1 MSSFAYKGRDSQGN
15 AVSGVVD
22 AANEMA
28 AAEQLMRRGVMPTEL
43 KPGKAKAAALDWS
56 LLLERGVRLDELVVF
71 SRQMYALTRAG
82 IPILRAIAGLEESA
96 HSKPLKRA
104 LHALGE
110 DLGNGRPLSSSMQA
124 HPRVFSSLFVAII
137 HVGENTGQLEEAFLQ
152 LANYF
157 ELELETRKR
166 IKTAM
171 RYPSFVLIA
180 IGIAMVI
187 LNIMVIPVFAGM
199 FAKFGVELP
208 LATRIL
214 LATSHFFVHY
224 WWVMLGVLLAMVFG
238 WRRWVS
244 TVKGKLTWH
253 RWQLKLPIVGTIIE
267 RSLLAR
273 FARSFSMMLKAGVPL
288 NTALSLVADA
298 VDNAWMAGRIRDMRA
313 GIERGESLLRTAGSS
328 GLFTP
333 LVMQMIAVGEE
344 TGQVDDLL
352 HEAAEYYEREVD
364 YDLKSLTARIE
375 PILIGIVAVMVL
387 ILALGIFTPMWDMMR
402 AVRGQVSRYLYRH

>member
-22 AANEMA
+22 AATEMA

-43 KPGKAKAAALDWS
+43 KPGKAKAAVLDWS

-387 ILALGIFTPMWDMMR
+387 ILALGIFTPMWDMMG
-402 AVRGQVSRYLYRH
+402 AVRGK

>member
-1 MSSFAYKGRDSQGN
+1 
-15 AVSGVVD
+15 
-22 AANEMA
+22 
-28 AAEQLMRRGVMPTEL
+28 
-43 KPGKAKAAALDWS
+43 
-56 LLLERGVRLDELVVF
+56 
-71 SRQMYALTRAG
+71 
-82 IPILRAIAGLEESA
+82 
-96 HSKPLKRA
+96 
-104 LHALGE
+104 
-110 DLGNGRPLSSSMQA
+110 
-124 HPRVFSSLFVAII
+124 
-137 HVGENTGQLEEAFLQ
+137 
-152 LANYF
+152 
-157 ELELETRKR
+157 
-166 IKTAM
+166 
-171 RYPSFVLIA
+171 
-180 IGIAMVI
+180 
-187 LNIMVIPVFAGM
+187 
-199 FAKFGVELP
+199 
-208 LATRIL
+208 IL

-402 AVRGQVSRYLYRH
+402 AVRGK

>member
-15 AVSGVVD
+15 AVSGVVE
-22 AANEMA
+22 AATEMA

-313 GIERGESLLRTAGSS
+313 GIERGESLLRTAGCS

-402 AVRGQVSRYLYRH
+402 AVRGK

>member
-22 AANEMA
+22 AATEMA

-137 HVGENTGQLEEAFLQ
+137 NVGENTGQLEEAFLQ

-344 TGQVDDLL
+344 IGQVDDLL

-402 AVRGQVSRYLYRH
+402 AVRGK

>member
-56 LLLERGVRLDELVVF
+56 FLLERGVRLDELVVF

-402 AVRGQVSRYLYRH
+402 AVRGK

>member
-22 AANEMA
+22 AATEMA

-313 GIERGESLLRTAGSS
+313 GIERGESLLRTAGGS

-402 AVRGQVSRYLYRH
+402 AVRGK

>member
-15 AVSGVVD
+15 AVSGVVE
-22 AANEMA
+22 AATEMA

-137 HVGENTGQLEEAFLQ
+137 HVGENTGQLDEAFLQ

-402 AVRGQVSRYLYRH
+402 AVRGK

>member
-1 MSSFAYKGRDSQGN
+1 
-15 AVSGVVD
+15 
-22 AANEMA
+22 
-28 AAEQLMRRGVMPTEL
+28 
-43 KPGKAKAAALDWS
+43 
-56 LLLERGVRLDELVVF
+56 
-71 SRQMYALTRAG
+71 
-82 IPILRAIAGLEESA
+82 
-96 HSKPLKRA
+96 
-104 LHALGE
+104 
-110 DLGNGRPLSSSMQA
+110 MQA
-124 HPRVFSSLFVAII
+124 HPKVFSSLFVAII

-171 RYPSFVLIA
+171 RYPSFVMIA

-214 LATSHFFVHY
+214 LATSHFFVNY
-224 WWVMLGVLLAMVFG
+224 WWLLLAILAGMVFG
-238 WRRWVS
+238 WRRWVA
-244 TVKGKLTWH
+244 TTKGKLTWH

-288 NTALSLVADA
+288 NTALTLVADA
-298 VDNAWMAGRIRDMRA
+298 VDNAYMAGRVRDMRA
-313 GIERGESLLRTAGSS
+313 GIERGESLLRTASSS

-333 LVMQMIAVGEE
+333 LVMQMIAVGRRPVRSM
-344 TGQVDDLL
+344 TCCTKRPSITSGRWIMTSRVSQLGF
-352 HEAAEYYEREVD
+352 
-364 YDLKSLTARIE
+364 E

-387 ILALGIFTPMWDMMR
+387 ILALGIFTPMWT
-402 AVRGQVSRYLYRH
+402 

>member
-15 AVSGVVD
+15 AVSGVVE

-43 KPGKAKAAALDWS
+43 KPGKAKAAVLDWS

-402 AVRGQVSRYLYRH
+402 AVRGK

>member
-22 AANEMA
+22 AATEMA

-402 AVRGQVSRYLYRH
+402 AVRGK

>member
-15 AVSGVVD
+15 ATSGVVE

-43 KPGKAKAAALDWS
+43 KPGKAKSAAIDWS
-56 LLLERGVRLDELVVF
+56 LLLEGGVKLDELVIF

-82 IPILRAIAGLEESA
+82 IPILRAIAGLEESS

-104 LHALGE
+104 LH
-110 DLGNGRPLSSSMQA
+110 
-124 HPRVFSSLFVAII
+124 
-137 HVGENTGQLEEAFLQ
+137 LQ
-152 LANYF
+152 LATYF

-171 RYPSFVLIA
+171 RYPSFVMIA

-214 LATSHFFVHY
+214 LATSHFFVNY
-224 WWVMLGVLLAMVFG
+224 WWLLLAMLAGMVFG
-238 WRRWVS
+238 WRRWVA
-244 TVKGKLTWH
+244 TTKGKLTWH

-288 NTALSLVADA
+288 NTALTLVADA
-298 VDNAWMAGRIRDMRA
+298 VDNAFMAGKVRDMRA

-333 LVMQMIAVGEE
+333 LVMQMISVGEE

-402 AVRGQVSRYLYRH
+402 AVRGK

>member
-43 KPGKAKAAALDWS
+43 KPGKAKVAALDWS

-402 AVRGQVSRYLYRH
+402 AVRGK

>member
-15 AVSGVVD
+15 AVSGVVE
-22 AANEMA
+22 AATEMA

-43 KPGKAKAAALDWS
+43 KSGKAKAATLDWS

-166 IKTAM
+166 IKTSM

-238 WRRWVS
+238 WQRWVS
-244 TVKGKLTWH
+244 TIKGKLTWH

-402 AVRGQVSRYLYRH
+402 AVRGK

>member
-43 KPGKAKAAALDWS
+43 KPGKTKAAALDWS

-110 DLGNGRPLSSSMQA
+110 DLGNGRPLSSSIQA

-402 AVRGQVSRYLYRH
+402 AVRGK

>member
-15 AVSGVVD
+15 AVSGVVE
-22 AANEMA
+22 AATEMA

-273 FARSFSMMLKAGVPL
+273 FARSFSMMLKAGLPL

-402 AVRGQVSRYLYRH
+402 AVRGK

>member
-1 MSSFAYKGRDSQGN
+1 MANFAYKGRDSQGN
-15 AVSGVVD
+15 ATSGVVE

-43 KPGKAKAAALDWS
+43 KPGKAKSAAIDWS
-56 LLLERGVRLDELVVF
+56 LLLEGGVKLDDLVIF

-82 IPILRAIAGLEESA
+82 IPILRAIAGLEEGT

-104 LHALGE
+104 LHSLGE

-124 HPRVFSSLFVAII
+124 HPKVFSSLFVAII
-137 HVGENTGQLEEAFLQ
+137 HVGENTGQLEESFLQ

-171 RYPSFVLIA
+171 RYPSFVMIA

-214 LATSHFFVHY
+214 LATSHFFVNY
-224 WWVMLGVLLAMVFG
+224 WWLLLAILAGMVFG
-238 WRRWVS
+238 WRRWVA
-244 TVKGKLTWH
+244 TTKGKLTWH

-288 NTALSLVADA
+288 NTALTLVADA
-298 VDNAWMAGRIRDMRA
+298 VDNAYMAGRVRDMRA
-313 GIERGESLLRTAGSS
+313 GIERGESLLRTASSS

-333 LVMQMIAVGEE
+333 LVIQMIAVGEE

-402 AVRGQVSRYLYRH
+402 AVRGK

>member
-1 MSSFAYKGRDSQGN
+1 MANFAYKGRDSQGN
-15 AVSGVVD
+15 ATSGVVD

-43 KPGKAKAAALDWS
+43 KPGKAKSAAIDWS
-56 LLLERGVRLDELVVF
+56 LLLEGGVKLDELVIF

-82 IPILRAIAGLEESA
+82 IPILRAIAGLEEST

-104 LHALGE
+104 LHSLGE

-124 HPRVFSSLFVAII
+124 HPKVFSSLFVAII

-152 LANYF
+152 LATYF

-171 RYPSFVLIA
+171 RYPSFVMIA

-187 LNIMVIPVFAGM
+187 LNVMVIPVFAGM

-224 WWVMLGVLLAMVFG
+224 WWLLLAIVAGMVFG
-238 WRRWVS
+238 WRRWVA
-244 TVKGKLTWH
+244 TTGGKLTWH

-288 NTALSLVADA
+288 NTALTLVADA
-298 VDNAWMAGRIRDMRA
+298 VDNAYVAGRVRDMRV
-313 GIERGESLLRTAGSS
+313 GIERGESLLRTASSS

-387 ILALGIFTPMWDMMR
+387 ILALGIFTPMWDMMS
-402 AVRGQVSRYLYRH
+402 AVRGK

>member
-1 MSSFAYKGRDSQGN
+1 MANFAYKGRDSQGN
-15 AVSGVVD
+15 ATSGVVE
-22 AANEMA
+22 AANEVA

-43 KPGKAKAAALDWS
+43 KPGKAKSAAIDWS
-56 LLLERGVRLDELVVF
+56 LLLEGGVKLDELVIF

-82 IPILRAIAGLEESA
+82 IPILRAIAGLEEST

-104 LHALGE
+104 LHSLGE

-124 HPRVFSSLFVAII
+124 HPKVFSSLFVAII
-137 HVGENTGQLEEAFLQ
+137 HVGENTGQLEESFLQ

-171 RYPSFVLIA
+171 RYPSFVMIA

-214 LATSHFFVHY
+214 LATSHFFVNY
-224 WWVMLGVLLAMVFG
+224 WWLLLAILAGMVFG
-238 WRRWVS
+238 WRRWVA
-244 TVKGKLTWH
+244 TTKGKLTWH

-273 FARSFSMMLKAGVPL
+273 FARSFSTMLKAGVPL
-288 NTALSLVADA
+288 NTALTLVADA
-298 VDNAWMAGRIRDMRA
+298 VDNAYMAGRVRDMRA
-313 GIERGESLLRTAGSS
+313 GIERGESLLRTASSS

-402 AVRGQVSRYLYRH
+402 AVRGK

>member
-15 AVSGVVD
+15 AVSGVVE

-137 HVGENTGQLEEAFLQ
+137 HVGENTGQLEEAFLL

-402 AVRGQVSRYLYRH
+402 AVRGK

>member
-22 AANEMA
+22 AATEMA

-43 KPGKAKAAALDWS
+43 KPGKTKAAALDWS

-402 AVRGQVSRYLYRH
+402 AVRGK

>member
-1 MSSFAYKGRDSQGN
+1 MANFAYKGRDSQGN
-15 AVSGVVD
+15 ATSGVVE

-43 KPGKAKAAALDWS
+43 KPGKAKSAAIDWS
-56 LLLERGVRLDELVVF
+56 LLLEGGVKLDELVIF
-71 SRQMYALTRAG
+71 CRQMYALTRAG
-82 IPILRAIAGLEESA
+82 IPILRAISGLEEGT

-104 LHALGE
+104 LHSLGE

-124 HPRVFSSLFVAII
+124 HPRVFSSLFIAII

-152 LANYF
+152 LATYF

-224 WWVMLGVLLAMVFG
+224 WWLLLAILAGMVFG
-238 WRRWVS
+238 WRRWVA

-288 NTALSLVADA
+288 NTALMLVADA
-298 VDNAWMAGRIRDMRA
+298 VDNAYMAGRVRDMRA
-313 GIERGESLLRTAGSS
+313 GIERGESLLRTAASS

-402 AVRGQVSRYLYRH
+402 AVRGK

>member
-238 WRRWVS
+238 WRHWVS

-313 GIERGESLLRTAGSS
+313 GIERGESLLRTAGAS

-402 AVRGQVSRYLYRH
+402 AVRGK

>member
-15 AVSGVVD
+15 AVSGVVE
-22 AANEMA
+22 AATEMA
-28 AAEQLMRRGVMPTEL
+28 AAEQLMRRSVMPTEL

-244 TVKGKLTWH
+244 TVKGKLIWH

-402 AVRGQVSRYLYRH
+402 AVRGK

>member
-1 MSSFAYKGRDSQGN
+1 MNRFAYKGRDSQGQ
-15 AVSGVVD
+15 AVSGVVE
-22 AANEMA
+22 AVSELA

-43 KPGKAKAAALDWS
+43 KAGKARSASIDWS
-56 LLLERGVRLDELVVF
+56 LLLEGSVKLEELVVF

-110 DLGNGRPLSSSMQA
+110 DLANGRPLSSAMQS
-124 HPRVFSSLFVAII
+124 HPKVFSSLFVAII

-157 ELELETRKR
+157 DLELETRKR

-171 RYPSFVLIA
+171 RYPTFVLIA
-180 IGIAMVI
+180 IAVAMVI

-224 WWVMLGVLLAMVFG
+224 WWLLLAILVGAVVG
-238 WRRWVS
+238 WRRWVA
-244 TVKGKLTWH
+244 TTKGRLAWH
-253 RWQLKLPIVGTIIE
+253 RWQLRLP
-267 RSLLAR
+267 
-273 FARSFSMMLKAGVPL
+273 
-288 NTALSLVADA
+288 
-298 VDNAWMAGRIRDMRA
+298 
-313 GIERGESLLRTAGSS
+313 SS
-328 GLFTP
+328 AP
-333 LVMQMIAVGEE
+333 
-344 TGQVDDLL
+344 
-352 HEAAEYYEREVD
+352 
-364 YDLKSLTARIE
+364 S
-375 PILIGIVAVMVL
+375 
-387 ILALGIFTPMWDMMR
+387 
-402 AVRGQVSRYLYRH
+402 

>member
-22 AANEMA
+22 AATEMA

-82 IPILRAIAGLEESA
+82 IPILRAIAGLEEST

-402 AVRGQVSRYLYRH
+402 AVRGK

>member
-180 IGIAMVI
+180 IGVAMVI

-402 AVRGQVSRYLYRH
+402 AVRGK

>member
-224 WWVMLGVLLAMVFG
+224 WWGMLGVLLAMVFG

-402 AVRGQVSRYLYRH
+402 AVRGK

>member
-15 AVSGVVD
+15 AVSGVVE
-22 AANEMA
+22 AATEMA

-166 IKTAM
+166 IKTTM

-402 AVRGQVSRYLYRH
+402 AVRGK

>member
-1 MSSFAYKGRDSQGN
+1 MANFAYKGRDSQGN
-15 AVSGVVD
+15 ATSGVVE

-43 KPGKAKAAALDWS
+43 KPGKAKSAAIDWS
-56 LLLERGVRLDELVVF
+56 LLLEGGVKLDELVIF

-82 IPILRAIAGLEESA
+82 IPILRAIAGLEEST

-104 LHALGE
+104 LHSLGE

-124 HPRVFSSLFVAII
+124 HPKVFSSLFVAII
-137 HVGENTGQLEEAFLQ
+137 HVGENTGQLEESFLQ

-171 RYPSFVLIA
+171 RYPSFVMIA

-288 NTALSLVADA
+288 NTALMLVADA

-313 GIERGESLLRTAGSS
+313 GIERGESLLRTASSS

-402 AVRGQVSRYLYRH
+402 AVRGK

>member
-15 AVSGVVD
+15 AVSGVVE
-22 AANEMA
+22 AATEMA

-43 KPGKAKAAALDWS
+43 KPGKVKAAALDWS

-402 AVRGQVSRYLYRH
+402 AVRGK

>member
-28 AAEQLMRRGVMPTEL
+28 AAEQLMRRGVMPIEL

-402 AVRGQVSRYLYRH
+402 AVRGK